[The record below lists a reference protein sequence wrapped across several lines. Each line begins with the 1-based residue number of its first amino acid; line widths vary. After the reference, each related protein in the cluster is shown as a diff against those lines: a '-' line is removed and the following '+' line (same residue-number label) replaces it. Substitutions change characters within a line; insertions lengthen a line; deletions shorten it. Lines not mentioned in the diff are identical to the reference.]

1 MVVGDVPVETHQ
13 ILVVVLVGG
22 EVGVGTGVIAV
33 VLGQEVAHGLHIA
46 LLGARDILGGVGH
59 TVVGSAPAGHHGRLE
74 GVLIV
79 GKKEELVLE
88 DGSAQSKTVSGE
100 TVAAR
105 VGHGSAVHTVA
116 VHVLIVVVHIGRAL
130 EGVGTRLGDGVD
142 GTAHEVGLPHIEGRD
157 SHLHLL
163 DGIHGDGGAA
173 AGQAGGETEV
183 VVEVGTVETE
193 VGGASVAAG
202 HAHAVGIGRHTHKVG
217 QAAAHGGHLHN
228 LRIGEVGRGTYLL
241 TGETRGPAA
250 HHHLVEHGLV
260 FGQGDIEAVVLAEG
274 KLDAGESACGITD
287 VGDGD
292 AVGATYTHTL
302 DIESS
307 VDIGDGG
314 ILCA

>member
-1 MVVGDVPVETHQ
+1 MAEAQGQVVVVGDVPVEAHQ
-13 ILVVVLVGG
+13 ILIVVLVGG

-33 VLGQEVAHGLHIA
+33 VLGQEVAHGLHVA
-46 LLGARDILGGVGH
+46 LLGARDILSGVGH
-59 TVVGSAPAGHHGRLE
+59 TIVGGTPAGHHSGLE

-79 GKKEELVLE
+79 GEEEKLVLE
-88 DGSAQSKTVSGE
+88 DGAAQGKTIGGE
-100 TVAAR
+100 AVAAR
-105 VGHGSAVHTVA
+105 VGHGGAVHTVA
-116 VHVLIVVVHIGRAL
+116 VHVLIVVVNVGRAL

-142 GTAHEVGLPHIEGRD
+142 GTAHEVGLPHVEGRD

-228 LRIGEVGRGTYLL
+228 LRVGEVGGGACLL
-241 TGETRGPAA
+241 TGKA
-250 HHHLVEHGLV
+250 
-260 FGQGDIEAVVLAEG
+260 
-274 KLDAGESACGITD
+274 
-287 VGDGD
+287 
-292 AVGATYTHTL
+292 
-302 DIESS
+302 
-307 VDIGDGG
+307 
-314 ILCA
+314 